1 MKRFF
6 LFLLILGCKKSLES
20 QYNYSLYGIFAND
33 MIFVAL
39 YDVKNSQVVSDANIY
54 LNEKKLDYFHPFY
67 KANYS
72 YVENLDYI
80 LKVYHREI
88 DEEIKF
94 KTIKLPD
101 TFNIVYPE
109 SNYIPLFQNLVI
121 KWKVD
126 SNYIKNHNY
135 YFVVFFENK
144 SKNPT
149 LVYQTDFLPEETDS
163 IVIPGYYIDT
173 KDTRYEVR
181 IFLVSYN
188 VLDKFKP
195 YPGYRFSF
203 ISYGTLLIGV
213 YYTRP

>member
-1 MKRFF
+1 MRKF
-6 LFLLILGCKKSLES
+6 LVFLLILGCRKSGDS

-39 YDVKNSQVVSDANIY
+39 YDVKNSQVISDANIY
-54 LNEKKLDYFHPFY
+54 LNERKLNYFHPFY
-67 KANYS
+67 SANYS
-72 YVENLDYI
+72 YIENSDYT
-80 LKVYHREI
+80 LKIYYREI
-88 DEEIKF
+88 SEEIRF

-101 TFNIVYPE
+101 TFHIVYPE
-109 SNYIPLFQNLVI
+109 TNYIPLFQDLVI

-126 SNYIKNHNY
+126 SNYIKNYNY

-149 LVYQTDFLPEETDS
+149 LVYQTDFLTKETDS

-173 KDTRYEVR
+173 RDTRYEIRV
-181 IFLVSYN
+181 FLVNYS

-203 ISYGTLLIGV
+203 ISYGMLYLGV
-213 YYTRP
+213 YFTKP